1 MAALITPAA
10 LEALTTV
17 AQVRDWT
24 GLPVA
29 SWTAV
34 DSVLGGANHLRIL
47 AFLPSTTWQQVV
59 QAARVP
65 VPAQGEPGDDG
76 HVPAT
81 ERELTAV
88 ERTQVGLMAQ
98 LSQMKLGRNPVDPF
112 SEPLLHAA
120 GGGAPAPAG
129 ATGGANAGHPVRKVK
144 NNQVLDQADEGE
156 VPELTQ
162 VTIDE
167 HFKILQ
173 RVKGGP
179 VRPEAEPSPDQISA
193 MRVRVLELGLA
204 PYADFGIFVNYQG
217 RFSRTLKFLN
227 HVLQPDGTFRAVE
240 VAGPP
245 NYDSWLSSWRVYE
258 NTLLM
263 LEHTVAPGTT
273 EAVVTVAALE
283 EYKDAFRDLTVHY
296 PESWHLLVTAEDRCR
311 AEHFVR
317 LKRDLDEKHRKGL
330 APDYEPSQPW
340 NGVFRVAARDREY
353 WDRHVREPAL
363 LFRTAGKHK
372 EQPGGTGSLTDLT
385 QEKPKPRGT
394 RKSQKERLKA
404 QLAKDRGNRPREVPE
419 TRPAKR
425 RAEGPRETTEAGT
438 SPTSRAN
445 PSVSGLTTGNAKEIA
460 LSKWH
465 THARS
470 VWGHT
475 RPRDVAR
482 GPPPDQPANPGLRS
496 PVPGPVHSLTRDRK
510 KKGAAQEDGTDHV
523 PKQRA
528 HRLRTR
534 TRPNRRIG
542 GSGGTKTS

>member
-98 LSQMKLGRNPVDPF
+98 LSQMKLGRNTVDPF
-112 SEPLLHAA
+112 SEQLLHAA

-129 ATGGANAGHPVRKVK
+129 AAGGGNAGHPVRKVK

-167 HFKILQ
+167 HFKILK

-317 LKRDLDEKHRKGL
+317 LKRDLDEKHGKGL
-330 APDYEPSQPW
+330 APDYEPGQPW
-340 NGVFRVAARDREY
+340 NGVFRAAARDREY

-404 QLAKDRGNRPREVPE
+404 QLTKALAGRPMESGQGQPSTGGAGDPTGKAKGRGAKRDNRGRYLTDKQGKPICFGFNNGECKGNCPKQMAHVCQICMGPH
-419 TRPAKR
+419 PAK
-425 RAEGPRETTEAGT
+425 GCG
-438 SPTSRAN
+438 
-445 PSVSGLTTGNAKEIA
+445 
-460 LSKWH
+460 
-465 THARS
+465 
-470 VWGHT
+470 
-475 RPRDVAR
+475 
-482 GPPPDQPANPGLRS
+482 
-496 PVPGPVHSLTRDRK
+496 
-510 KKGAAQEDGTDHV
+510 KGAT
-523 PKQRA
+523 P
-528 HRLRTR
+528 
-534 TRPNRRIG
+534 
-542 GSGGTKTS
+542 